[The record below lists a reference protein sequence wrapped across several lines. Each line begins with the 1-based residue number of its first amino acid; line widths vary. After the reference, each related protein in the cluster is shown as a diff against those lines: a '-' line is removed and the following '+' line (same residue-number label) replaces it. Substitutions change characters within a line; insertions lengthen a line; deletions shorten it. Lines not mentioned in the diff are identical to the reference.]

1 MNAMNKK
8 RGLAGMVAVLFLGLA
23 VLLLSACSDEMEVQ
37 QSYPFKVENMPV
49 PTRIVKGETVEIRCE
64 LKREGHFSDARYTIR
79 YFQPDGKGTLRM
91 DDGMVLLPND
101 RYPLDREVFRL
112 YYTSECEDQ
121 QTIDIYFEDNSEPAQ
136 LYQLTFDFNNETED
150 EDSVVTADSKELPVT
165 ITKPV
170 LPMMKLKAIWF
181 AVLSATI
188 FFPGMP
194 SRAEN
199 PVKAS
204 PDRFSL
210 AVECVKRFEGWH
222 GEKKHWPYVG
232 WGHKVL
238 PGERFTNSISKA
250 QGDSILREDL
260 RKLCRMFSY
269 LGRDSLLLSEI
280 SDNRYYPNPSIILK
294 IQFFI
299 L

>member
-1 MNAMNKK
+1 
-8 RGLAGMVAVLFLGLA
+8 MVAVLFLGLA

-49 PTRIVKGETVEIRCE
+49 PTRIIKGETVEIRCE

-165 ITKPV
+165 IVGHGLFSGYAFKGGESGKGKSGQV
-170 LPMMKLKAIWF
+170 QSCGRVCQAIRGLAWREKA
-181 AVLSATI
+181 
-188 FFPGMP
+188 
-194 SRAEN
+194 
-199 PVKAS
+199 
-204 PDRFSL
+204 L
-210 AVECVKRFEGWH
+210 A
-222 GEKKHWPYVG
+222 
-232 WGHKVL
+232 
-238 PGERFTNSISKA
+238 
-250 QGDSILREDL
+250 
-260 RKLCRMFSY
+260 LCRVGSQGSSRGEVY
-269 LGRDSLLLSEI
+269 QQHLQSAGRLHAEG
-280 SDNRYYPNPSIILK
+280 RPP
-294 IQFFI
+294 
-299 L
+299 